1 MLSNAA
7 SQIAGW
13 EATKPMKTTD
23 PNVTGQQTEK
33 QKAAGREFA
42 AMTGAVLLAIALWC
56 GNALAQT
63 TQPQQPQP
71 TPQATQAK
79 VPAAKPEQ
87 KISKAE
93 ADELFRSVDQILQ
106 FVSKDTGL
114 PIKHPVKRKLASRE
128 EVVKYL
134 EDNMKGDEDTKRME
148 SSAVTLEKLGLL
160 PRGFALRDFLLKL
173 LKEQVAG
180 YYDTKTKTVYLLDWV
195 GPEAQ
200 KPVLAH
206 ELTHALQDQNFNLK
220 KWSEVTSAKH
230 LSDQQTI
237 DRDEERAARQ
247 AVVEGQAMV
256 TLLDYYMAPEGRS
269 VADSPAIVK
278 AIQAG
283 MLTGGSSPMFAKAPM
298 FLQESLVFPYMDGLD
313 FEGSVLRKLGKQGA
327 FAGVFKNP
335 PEDTR
340 QIMQPETYLAHEVV
354 PQMKFVNLDKVVG
367 KSYKRYDFGGLG
379 EFDIY
384 LLVRQWVDIRT
395 ANEVSK
401 GWRGGYYLTYRKKDD
416 KPGEAEMA
424 LVTKWP
430 DRTAA
435 EQFASIYAGS
445 LKKRYKQV
453 RRLDDGSGF
462 RSSKWMTEQGEADI
476 DVVGKLVVVTEG
488 FDDTLAAKL
497 KQAMV
502 DGDEAPAN

>member
-1 MLSNAA
+1 
-7 SQIAGW
+7 
-13 EATKPMKTTD
+13 MKMTD
-23 PNVTGQQTEK
+23 PKATGQETEK
-33 QKAAGREFA
+33 KKAAGREFA
-42 AMTGAVLLAIALWC
+42 AMTGAVLLAIAMCC
-56 GNALAQT
+56 GSGLAQT
-63 TQPQQPQP
+63 ALPQQPQTSP
-71 TPQATQAK
+71 QTPSAEQKAGQAK
-79 VPAAKPEQ
+79 AAAAAPER

-114 PIKHPVKRKLASRE
+114 PIKHPVKRKLASRQ

-160 PRGFALRDFLLKL
+160 PQKFALRDFLLKL

-195 GPEAQ
+195 EPEAQ

-220 KWSEVTSAKH
+220 KWSQVSGAKH

-247 AVVEGQAMV
+247 AVLEGQAMV
-256 TLLDYYMAPEGRS
+256 TLFDYYMAPQGRS
-269 VADSPAIVK
+269 VEDSPMIVK

-298 FLQESLVFPYMDGLD
+298 FLKESLVFPYMDGLD
-313 FEGSVLRKLGKQGA
+313 FEGTVLRKLGKQGA

-354 PQMKFVNLDKVVG
+354 PQMKFVNLDKIVG
-367 KSYKRYDFGGLG
+367 KPYKRYDFGGLG

-384 LLVRQWVDIRT
+384 LLVKQWVDTRT
-395 ANEVSK
+395 AKEVSQ

-416 KPGEAEMA
+416 KPDVAEMA

-430 DRTAA
+430 DRAAA
-435 EQFASIYAGS
+435 EQFARIYAIS

-462 RSSKWMTEQGEADI
+462 KSSKWMTEEGEADI
-476 DVVGKLVVVTEG
+476 DVVGKLVVATEG
-488 FDDTLAAKL
+488 FDEALSAKL

-502 DGDEAPAN
+502 DGNESPAN